1 MTPASVNKLR
11 VYPMRFRY
19 TIAYVVLIVLVNYAF
34 IKVQPVMLPGGVAWP
49 PVALLVGFVFVVRDF
64 AQREIGHY
72 VLGAMGVGAVL
83 SYFMATPQVA
93 LASALAFAISET
105 VDWAVYSFTGKPLSQ
120 RILYSSLLGTPV
132 DSLVFLYLIGY
143 FSVAGVLAMTLS
155 KLVGAV
161 IVWWMIR
168 RREMAAVPVAVTTD

>member
-1 MTPASVNKLR
+1 V
-11 VYPMRFRY
+11 RFRY
-19 TIAYVVLIVLVNYAF
+19 TIAYIVLIVLVNYAF

-64 AQREIGHY
+64 AQREAGHY
-72 VLGAMGVGAVL
+72 VLVAMAIGAAL
-83 SYFMATPQVA
+83 SYVMATPQVA
-93 LASALAFAISET
+93 VASALAFAISEL

-132 DSLVFLYLIGY
+132 DSLVFLYLIGF

-155 KLVGAV
+155 KMIGAL

-168 RREMAAVPVAVTTD
+168 RREMATAPAPVTTE